1 MNELRCTQIININ
14 PGLSP
19 YPQFIIRIWQQIT
32 TKNRFT
38 TLIDSQQVTHLPR
51 SQIQLTH
58 TFLHRTNIQT
68 IIVSLNYFGD
78 YSSFKFSFTI
88 FWRSIRMHS
97 CQIIFGVIKTI
108 TIKSEPKSSTAI
120 ESKTFDIGRNLT

>member
-51 SQIQLTH
+51 VDSTHSHLPSQNQYTNNYS
-58 TFLHRTNIQT
+58 FLE
-68 IIVSLNYFGD
+68 L
-78 YSSFKFSFTI
+78 
-88 FWRSIRMHS
+88 FW
-97 CQIIFGVIKTI
+97 
-108 TIKSEPKSSTAI
+108 
-120 ESKTFDIGRNLT
+120 